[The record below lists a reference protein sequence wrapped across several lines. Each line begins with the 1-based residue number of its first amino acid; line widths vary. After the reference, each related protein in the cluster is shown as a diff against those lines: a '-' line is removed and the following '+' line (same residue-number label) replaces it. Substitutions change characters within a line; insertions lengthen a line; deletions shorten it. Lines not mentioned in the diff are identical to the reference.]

1 MREPVIASTFGVDG
15 VVDLKQDNDQKID
28 ELNNEI
34 GLHAAPIIAKDTVIV
49 GRRTSRSARRA
60 TNRR

>member
-28 ELNNEI
+28 ELNN
-34 GLHAAPIIAKDTVIV
+34 AIIAKDTVIV